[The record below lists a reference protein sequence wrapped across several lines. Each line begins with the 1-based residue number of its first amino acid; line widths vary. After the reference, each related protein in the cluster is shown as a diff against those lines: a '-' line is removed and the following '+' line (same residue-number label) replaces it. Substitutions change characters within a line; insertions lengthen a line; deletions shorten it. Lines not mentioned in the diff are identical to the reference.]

1 MERKERINMMKACI
15 IANCKRVIY
24 LLETNELERR
34 VDCSLSAE
42 LKQKM
47 AEIRRDMVQLGK
59 DL

>member
-1 MERKERINMMKACI
+1 MMKACI

>member
-1 MERKERINMMKACI
+1 MTREEQIEMMKACI

-24 LLETNELERR
+24 MLETEDLSRR
-34 VDCSLSAE
+34 GNWSVNGE

-47 AEIRRDMVQLGK
+47 AEIRRDMVALGK